1 MKYRSRAVVAIVL
14 AGLLCASLEAQAAQ
28 FTQLVR
34 RVPGGTTV
42 LVMVD
47 VDRLLASPIAA
58 ANGWKD
64 KLSKDFERRPLLL
77 PPRAHKL
84 LRAIDVDLETRSA
97 ASEITLLEVS
107 KGMTLEKIADRQKGY
122 LEEIAN
128 TKVAWLPKGAYGVKL
143 TDEQFAFLFPSNR
156 QTLARWLRDK
166 SGQTPQYL
174 FDSAREMNAN
184 NGPQVMVAV
193 DLEDFVEPG
202 SLVER
207 LREFV
212 SLGESKDKLESM
224 AKVLEGIRGARFN
237 VTFEKDASVRLV
249 VNFDAEV
256 GVLAPVAKAL
266 LLEVLGR
273 QGLAIDEA
281 DDWVATAEGRQLVFS
296 GKLSDSG
303 LMRLSTLLEL
313 PSDLIDDPEV
323 NADAENPALYA
334 TQAYYKKVQGLLD
347 DLFQKKKQSFGQYA
361 QWAEQYAQKI
371 DRLPLLN
378 VDKEMQD
385 YGTRISDLLRTGA
398 KSFKGVGIRSAGR
411 QSQVWNS
418 GYVTYGYYGWSTYD
432 ASGQEKRAIRGQE
445 KATGAMD
452 AAEMRRLIDAEAAA
466 IRKVM
471 VDRYKV
477 EF

>member
-1 MKYRSRAVVAIVL
+1 
-14 AGLLCASLEAQAAQ
+14 
-28 FTQLVR
+28 
-34 RVPGGTTV
+34 
-42 LVMVD
+42 
-47 VDRLLASPIAA
+47 
-58 ANGWKD
+58 
-64 KLSKDFERRPLLL
+64 
-77 PPRAHKL
+77 
-84 LRAIDVDLETRSA
+84 
-97 ASEITLLEVS
+97 
-107 KGMTLEKIADRQKGY
+107 
-122 LEEIAN
+122 
-128 TKVAWLPKGAYGVKL
+128 
-143 TDEQFAFLFPSNR
+143 
-156 QTLARWLRDK
+156 
-166 SGQTPQYL
+166 
-174 FDSAREMNAN
+174 
-184 NGPQVMVAV
+184 
-193 DLEDFVEPG
+193 
-202 SLVER
+202 
-207 LREFV
+207 
-212 SLGESKDKLESM
+212 M

-237 VTFEKDASVRLV
+237 VTFDKDTSVRLV
-249 VNFDAEV
+249 VNFDADV
-256 GVLAPVAKAL
+256 GILAPVAKAL

-281 DDWVATAEGRQLVFS
+281 EDWTATAEGRQLVFS

-347 DLFQKKKQSFGQYA
+347 DLFHKKKQSFGQYA